1 MITTV
6 PMGNMNS
13 VQRIVLYRPGVAT
26 THNSSEC
33 VHTVSWNV
41 WVIIF
46 SSAIICSNYRQ
57 CICGHKVISIQTGIT
72 PRKGFHGHHYTQA
85 CYVHTL
91 SLSDMRVVPINIHNR
106 DFC

>member
-57 CICGHKVISIQTGIT
+57 CICGHKVISDSK
-72 PRKGFHGHHYTQA
+72 KGFSWPSLYASLLCTH
-85 CYVHTL
+85 
-91 SLSDMRVVPINIHNR
+91 SLS
-106 DFC
+106 F